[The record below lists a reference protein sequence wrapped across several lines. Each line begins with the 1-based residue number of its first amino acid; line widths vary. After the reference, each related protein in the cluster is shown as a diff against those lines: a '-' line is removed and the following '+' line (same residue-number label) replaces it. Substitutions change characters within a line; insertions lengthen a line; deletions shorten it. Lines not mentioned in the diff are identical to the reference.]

1 LYGALDISTS
11 GLVAQRMRLTVTSD
25 NVANAGTIL
34 NSDLE
39 YEPYRRRAVILAAGD
54 PVSGA
59 AEGVHVAEIEL
70 DDGPLRAEHDP
81 GSPHADENGYVYYP
95 NIDPVIESMNSM
107 VALRA
112 YEANIAAIEA
122 TKSMMSI
129 ALQML
134 A

>member
-1 LYGALDISTS
+1 MGKVLVRYKVKPEKADENVSLVKAVYAELNEKKPA
-11 GLVAQRMRLTVTSD
+11 GLRYATFVAEDGLTFF
-25 NVANAGTIL
+25 
-34 NSDLE
+34 
-39 YEPYRRRAVILAAGD
+39 
-54 PVSGA
+54 
-59 AEGVHVAEIEL
+59 HVAEIEV

-81 GSPHADENGYVYYP
+81 DSPYADDNGYVYYP
-95 NIDPVIESMNSM
+95 NIDPVIEQMNSM